1 MKIWISSVFC
11 FLTLF
16 FSAAHSAPF
25 EEFLSNDLTSYA
37 PQYTELDFQQFLETF
52 KQPSERPKR
61 GTLEYETRKAAFF
74 ENMADAIK
82 YNAKSTSGGRH
93 PTAGMNSLFDIGVD
107 DFRKNHFGYDKS
119 GYNHKN
125 ASPNF
130 TKTIVP
136 PLKYSGKALPSA
148 IDWRTKGE
156 VTPVKDQKQCGS
168 CWIFGTIGALEGY
181 YKRLGN
187 PLTSFSEQYFGSCNG
202 ARPACEGGTALD
214 VYAYLNANNNTLCT
228 EESCPYTSGSGTD
241 NPCTVEMM
249 KKCKKIQIPNG
260 VKVRSIEPG
269 DDLAVMEALQD
280 GPISVAIKA
289 SLKSF
294 MLYNGGIYDDP
305 ECLTDR
311 VNSLDHEV
319 LLVGYGVSEKN
330 VPYWI
335 VKNSW
340 GDKWGDGGYIMMRR
354 GKTSEMDDQY
364 NDFCGITLDA
374 VQPIPPE
381 K

>member
-1 MKIWISSVFC
+1 MKTWITSVFC

-25 EEFLSNDLTSYA
+25 EGFLSNDLTSHT
-37 PQYTELDFQQFLETF
+37 PQYTELDFEEFLKAF
-52 KQPSERPKR
+52 KQPSERPTSD
-61 GTLEYETRKAAFF
+61 TLEYETRKAAFSK
-74 ENMADAIK
+74 NMADAIE
-82 YNAKSTSGGRH
+82 YNAKSTSGGRN
-93 PTAGMNSLFDIGVD
+93 PTAGINSLFDLDVN
-107 DFRKNHFGYDKS
+107 DFRKNYFGYDKS

-125 ASPNF
+125 ASPSF
-130 TKTIVP
+130 KKTIVP
-136 PLKYSGKALPSA
+136 SFKYSGSTLPSE

-202 ARPACEGGTALD
+202 VRPACEGGTALD

-241 NPCTVEMM
+241 NPCTQEMM
-249 KKCKKIQIPNG
+249 NKCKKIQIQNG
-260 VKVRSIEPG
+260 VKIRTIEPG

-294 MLYNGGIYDDP
+294 MLYKEGIYDDP
-305 ECLTDR
+305 ECLKNR

-319 LLVGYGVSEKN
+319 LLVGYGVNEQN

-340 GDKWGDGGYIMMRR
+340 GDKWGEGGYVMMRR
-354 GKTSEMDDQY
+354 GKTGEINDPY

-374 VQPIPPE
+374 VQPISPE